1 MFLLL
6 TSVMDRDRA
15 PPATGLPLD
24 HHVKKPE
31 TTMAQKEERTADEI
45 RLYVQQAVD
54 GLTSPAGDVKIVI
67 PPPQLLRDDQGA
79 GNWNMPPYAGDK
91 TYAEVVARVVSEAQA
106 KYRLRVVVAE
116 DDDDE
121 D

>member
-6 TSVMDRDRA
+6 TLVMDRDRVA
-15 PPATGLPLD
+15 RATGLPWS
-24 HHVKKPE
+24 HYVEPE
-31 TTMAQKEERTADEI
+31 TTMAQKEERNADEI

-67 PPPQLLRDDQGA
+67 PPPQLLADDRGA
-79 GNWNMPPYAGDK
+79 GNWDMPPYSGDK
-91 TYAEVVARVVSEAQA
+91 MYTELVARVVSEAQA
-106 KYRLRVVVAE
+106 KYRLRVDVAK
-116 DDDDE
+116 DADE